1 MKSLGYL
8 GISFEGRHKVE
19 ARLEQKCH
27 DAIYKQKYTL
37 KLFITF
43 KMANYCCFSSG
54 GGETKFSRFP
64 PKKCFIT
71 STAVI
76 KLFETFEIR
85 DLFRRA

>member
-27 DAIYKQKYTL
+27 DAIYKQKYIL

-43 KMANYCCFSSG
+43 KMAKSSCFSL
-54 GGETKFSRFP
+54 GEIKIFQISS
-64 PKKCFIT
+64 KKSFIT
-71 STAVI
+71 SSAG
-76 KLFETFEIR
+76 
-85 DLFRRA
+85 RAHSKCR

>member
-27 DAIYKQKYTL
+27 DAIYKQKYTQ

-54 GGETKFSRFP
+54 GGKLNFP
-64 PKKCFIT
+64 DFLQKN
-71 STAVI
+71 V
-76 KLFETFEIR
+76 L
-85 DLFRRA
+85 